1 MGPRAQGLTSGQPP
15 TSRVAASPRFSG
27 GRARTSSGVC
37 HRIPPTSSPRSRGP
51 KSPLDNGAAYTLP
64 RDIRGALVDRAPE
77 LVEQIDPLRV
87 HALDQPDLPGAIPL
101 LESLLALNG
110 GVHRQM
116 HLIIRYLMDTVALG
130 EALDEVLLVNDNA
143 AEQ

>member
-87 HALDQPDLPGAIPL
+87 HALDQPDIPGAIPL
-101 LESLLALNG
+101 LDPLLALNG
-110 GVHRQM
+110 RVERQVNFR
-116 HLIIRYLMDTVALG
+116 IRSLLAHVAAG
-130 EALDEVLLVNDNA
+130 A
-143 AEQ
+143 